1 MTHRALTL
9 AAAGLAGALL
19 LTGCGEEDTE
29 LAEERVVGGAPS
41 EELAGEEM
49 TLTNEVAGVFG
60 QEFITVGDDETMV
73 FVEDVP
79 DGLAP
84 GDTVEVTGI
93 VAVGDPLTVDDLDRL
108 NLVTDTDTA
117 TYLVNRGA
125 EPYLE
130 EATITSVD

>member
-19 LTGCGEEDTE
+19 LTGCADEDTE
-29 LAEERVVGGAPS
+29 LGEERVVGGVPT
-41 EELAGEEM
+41 EELVGEEM
-49 TLTNEVAGVFG
+49 TLTAEVEGVFG
-60 QEFITVGDDETMV
+60 QELITVGDDETMV
-73 FVEDVP
+73 FVEAMP

-84 GDTVEVTGI
+84 GDTVEVTGV
-93 VAVGDPLTVDDLDRL
+93 VAAGDVFGAEDLERL

-117 TYLVNRGA
+117 TYLVDRGP

-130 EATITSVD
+130 DATVTPVD